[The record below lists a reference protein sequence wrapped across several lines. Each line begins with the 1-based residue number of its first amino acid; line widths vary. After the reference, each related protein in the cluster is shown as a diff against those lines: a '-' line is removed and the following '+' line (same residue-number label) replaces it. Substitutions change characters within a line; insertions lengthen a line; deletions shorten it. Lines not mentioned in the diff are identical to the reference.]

1 MMMKNYSSF
10 FFFLSLIFLPLLLST
25 PVEAKV
31 YLNRAYGTH
40 KRQIFDLWVPEK
52 IKKAPLVIF
61 IHPGGWY
68 KGSKE
73 EVKKHSGIIK
83 DFNDAGIALA
93 SINYR
98 FLNKASLQTIMRED
112 IAGFVQF
119 IRHHARKFN
128 IDKRRVL
135 SFGESAG
142 GSASLWLATHDD
154 LGDPKSEDPVKKE
167 STRILAAGH
176 INAQFSYDFL
186 DWYQFFEHDKID
198 QFVGSQLWTRYHFK
212 SVEDLHT
219 TNGKKIR
226 EGLDMYENLTPDD
239 APTFFYNSYPNLS
252 SQTRDHLFHSP
263 IHAKILHE
271 KAKKIGVRSILKLDG
286 DNPVNQNPYEE
297 IKKFFIQE
305 ISRSKNNIL
314 WSIFQL

>member
-1 MMMKNYSSF
+1 MK
-10 FFFLSLIFLPLLLST
+10 PL
-25 PVEAKV
+25 EAKV
-31 YLNRAYGTH
+31 YVSESYGPH
-40 KRQIFDLWVPEK
+40 PRQIFDLWVPEK

-73 EVKKHSGIIK
+73 EIKKHSSIIK

-98 FLNKASLQTIMRED
+98 FLNKVPLQTIMRED

-119 IRHHARKFN
+119 IRYHARKFN
-128 IDKRRVL
+128 LDKRRVV

-154 LGDPKSEDPVKKE
+154 LGNPTSLDPLKRE

-186 DWYQFFEHDKID
+186 DWYQFFEHDKVD
-198 QFVGSQLWTRYHFK
+198 LFVGSQLWSRYHLK
-212 SVEDLHT
+212 SIEDLYS

-239 APTFFYNSYPNLS
+239 APLYIYNSYPDHN

-263 IHAKILHE
+263 NHARILHE
-271 KAKKIGVRSILKLDG
+271 KATKLGVRSVLKLDG
-286 DNPVNQNPYEE
+286 DNSIELDPYEE
-297 IKKFFIQE
+297 IKNFFLSE
-305 ISRSKNNIL
+305 ISRSKKNIF
-314 WSIFQL
+314 WSIFQY